1 MLALLLPLMLPG
13 PESPALDREDVAILR
28 AVVAQKDRGMLDFYR
43 KGGGVCIAR
52 DTAPWSDFDTA
63 QLRTLRERPA
73 RPSDSKTVTAFADAL
88 RAAPLETVEA
98 QAERAVP
105 PDLLPATDLDA
116 TGKCTITLSVSTPR
130 HFGRFAIAS
139 TDYRGQ
145 CWCGHGGV
153 YLMERRAGGWQAIQ
167 SMYEWIA

>member
-1 MLALLLPLMLPG
+1 MLALLLALMLPG
-13 PESPALDREDVAILR
+13 PESPALDREDVAIIR
-28 AVVAQKDRGMLDFYR
+28 AVVAQKDRGMVDFYR

-52 DTAPWSDFDTA
+52 RTAPWSDYENK
-63 QLRTLRERPA
+63 QLRALRERGA
-73 RPSDSKTVTAFADAL
+73 RPADSEAFAAFADAL
-88 RAAPLETVEA
+88 RAAPPERVA
-98 QAERAVP
+98 MQFERAVP

-116 TGKCTITLSVSTPR
+116 TGKCTITLGVSTPR

-153 YLMERRAGGWQAIQ
+153 YLMERRADGWRAIE
-167 SMYEWIA
+167 SFHEWIA